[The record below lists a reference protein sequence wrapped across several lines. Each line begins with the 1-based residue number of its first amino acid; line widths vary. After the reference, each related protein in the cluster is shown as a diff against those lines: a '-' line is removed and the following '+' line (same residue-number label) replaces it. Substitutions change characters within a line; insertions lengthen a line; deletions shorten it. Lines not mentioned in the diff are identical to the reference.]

1 MIETV
6 YADQWLYS
14 KLTGDATLASLIGA
28 RVYSYMAPLGAT
40 LPAIIYAYQGGKDV
54 TEVANYRIFNSGLYQ
69 VKAVGQGESMVAIA
83 AIAHRIDTVLHRS
96 SGTVSG
102 GAILACV
109 REPGRSAL
117 SYAEY
122 TNGVRYNHLGGIYRI
137 LVQES

>member
-1 MIETV
+1 MIETI

-14 KLTGDATLASLIGA
+14 KLTDDATLAGLIGA

-40 LPAIIYAYQGGKDV
+40 LPAIIYAYQGGVDV

-83 AIAHRIDTVLHRS
+83 TIAHRIDEVLHRA
-96 SGTVSG
+96 SGSVTG

-109 REPGRSAL
+109 RERPL
-117 SYAEY
+117 SYPEF